1 MEREREGERER
12 ERARYGESEI
22 VGKRDEGRQPGPS
35 GGAETGRQHH
45 TSSASQ
51 SCRQAEGKKKRG
63 HLCYQTHTI
72 CNHMPPLNCRLHQ
85 HFKVLMTRVN
95 DLNILAFWKICRGR

>member
-1 MEREREGERER
+1 MERERERER
-12 ERARYGESEI
+12 ERYGESEI

-51 SCRQAEGKKKRG
+51 SCRQAERKKRG
-63 HLCYQTHTI
+63 PSLLPNTH
-72 CNHMPPLNCRLHQ
+72 NL
-85 HFKVLMTRVN
+85 
-95 DLNILAFWKICRGR
+95 